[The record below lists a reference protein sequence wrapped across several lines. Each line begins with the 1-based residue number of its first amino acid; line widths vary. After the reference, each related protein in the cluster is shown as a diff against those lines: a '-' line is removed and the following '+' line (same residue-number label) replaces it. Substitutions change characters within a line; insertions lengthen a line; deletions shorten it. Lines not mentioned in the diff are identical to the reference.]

1 MGLEDLQL
9 AFFDTNVPRKEKRK
23 TEKYM
28 SNYRMLNAIIEAK
41 KLDLSPSMTQNPSPS
56 ETQRSN
62 QFNSETENLALL
74 RQEIEQ
80 YERVLNKLDRVY
92 NTLLPDHRE
101 IWEERYVL
109 GRRDTDVYLD
119 MGISGS
125 AYYRLKRQLISRVAD
140 ALGLHKIKK

>member
-1 MGLEDLQL
+1 MGLENLDL

-41 KLDLSPSMTQNPSPS
+41 KLDLTPSMTQNPSPS

-74 RQEIEQ
+74 RQEIEH

-92 NTLLPDHRE
+92 NTLLAAHRE

-109 GRRDTDVYLD
+109 GRKDIAVALD
-119 MGISGS
+119 MGVSERS
-125 AYYRLKRQLISRVAD
+125 YYRLKRQLIARVAD
-140 ALGLHKIKK
+140 ALGLHKIK